1 MVRHLLISAGL
12 LALGFAGPA
21 YGQDATTSGGHS
33 ETAVTGASD
42 EEGADTAPADSMHV
56 EAGHADPAPPAILE
70 NYGNGGFP
78 ITTSVPDAQAYF
90 DNGIALAG
98 AFAHQQ
104 AIAAMAEAVRLDP
117 ECAMCLW
124 GHAYTL
130 GPTLNY
136 GVEEDKRGEPRALL
150 KSAAK
155 LARTHGSEFERD
167 LITATMPRYRAGD
180 TDRADKAYDKAMR
193 SFAAK
198 YPASDM
204 AQVLAADAS
213 MIALDW
219 PDVSGLEYALGVL
232 DPVLARNPD
241 HTPAIHFYIH
251 ATEIFGT
258 PAKAEA
264 AADRLDA
271 MKLSASHL
279 VHMPSHTWYWVG
291 RYQDAADANVRAVG
305 LGQHEV
311 AHMGDRAEDEVW
323 TVPYHAHNVIFG
335 LGGALMAGDSRSALM
350 LARPLVTMVEKA
362 EDMHPIRQLLT
373 AAGYFALARFED
385 PNVVLALAEPKPDY
399 SKAAWHYA
407 RGEAFAFLGD
417 DVGVRAE
424 AQAIPVSI
432 NTIDGESSPA
442 PEHMLSISRLV
453 LQGRAAMM
461 AGEYRNA
468 AARFAEAAAIEETE
482 DFSRFSDPP
491 AFWYPVRRDLA
502 TALLKAGD
510 RDGALREAKATLEI
524 RPKDPVASS
533 LIQELSAPTIA
544 RAD

>member
-1 MVRHLLISAGL
+1 MDRHVFISASL
-12 LALGFAGPA
+12 LAISLAGPA
-21 YGQDATTSGGHS
+21 HAQDATTSGGHS
-33 ETAVTGASD
+33 ETAVSAASDDESAGASA
-42 EEGADTAPADSMHV
+42 GAGHDTAEHDLA
-56 EAGHADPAPPAILE
+56 APPAILE

-78 ITTSVPDAQAYF
+78 ITTSVPEAQAYF

-98 AFAHQQ
+98 AFAHKQ
-104 AIAAMAEAVRLDP
+104 AIEAMAEAVRLDP
-117 ECAMCLW
+117 ACAMCLW

-136 GVEEDKRGEPRALL
+136 GVDEEKRAEPRALL
-150 KSAAK
+150 KKAAM
-155 LARTHGSEFERD
+155 LARANGSQFERD
-167 LITATMPRYRAGD
+167 LIAAITPRYRSGD
-180 TDRADKAYDKAMR
+180 TDKSDKAYDKAMR

-213 MIALDW
+213 MLALDW
-219 PDVSGLEYALGVL
+219 PDFAGLEYAIGLL
-232 DPVLARNPD
+232 EPVLARNPD

-251 ATEIFGT
+251 ATEIHGT
-258 PAKAEA
+258 PEKAEV

-271 MKLSASHL
+271 MELSASHL

-291 RYQDAADANVRAVG
+291 RYQDAANANVRAVG

-311 AHMGDRAEDEVW
+311 AHMGDKAADEVW

-350 LARPLVTMVEKA
+350 LARPLVAMVEKA

-385 PNVVLALAEPKPDY
+385 PNVVLALEEPKPDY

-407 RGEAFAFLGD
+407 RGEAFAFLGNTA
-417 DVGVRAE
+417 GVKSEAE
-424 AQAIPVSI
+424 AIPVSI
-432 NTIDGESSPA
+432 NTIDGKSSPA

-502 TALLKAGD
+502 SALLKAGD
-510 RDGALREAKATLEI
+510 RDAALR
-524 RPKDPVASS
+524 
-533 LIQELSAPTIA
+533 
-544 RAD
+544 